1 MKKTILVVLA
11 LLVAMVPAAFAG
23 GQGEAEGGGEAAP
36 EDITIAVVPKSLDN
50 PVFLDTKQGAEDTG
64 EELGVTVNWTGPVKA
79 DAAEQVQVL
88 EGLIQQGVDGI
99 LVSAND
105 PTALNDVIAKAVE
118 EGIVVATFDSDAPES
133 ERLFYAG
140 SNNYEL
146 GVKSAELMLEITE
159 DAEAPVET
167 AILTGVLGAHNL
179 EERIRGFEDTVEGTK
194 IEVVSIQ
201 AGEDDINKSVQVI
214 EDYTR
219 ANPDLDAWWFDGGW
233 PFFAPPETLVE
244 IGKFRDRGGYL
255 ISVDSFWPMLDFLDS
270 GMADYLVGQDF
281 YQMGVTGVEN
291 LVAAIQGDEPESE
304 SIDTG
309 MEVVSPENVDEVRE
323 TKTPW

>member
-1 MKKTILVVLA
+1 MRKTILVVLA
-11 LLVAMVPAAFAG
+11 LLVATVPLAFAS
-23 GQGEAEGGGEAAP
+23 GQGEGEAAA

-50 PVFLDTKQGAEDTG
+50 PVFLDTKQGAEDKG
-64 EELGVTVNWTGPVKA
+64 EELGITVNWTGPVKA

-140 SNNYEL
+140 SNNYQL
-146 GVKSAELMLEITE
+146 GVRSAELMIDLVE
-159 DAEAPVET
+159 DEPAPVET
-167 AILTGVLGAHNL
+167 AILTGVPGAHNL
-179 EERIRGFEDTVEGTK
+179 EERIRGFEDTIEGTN
-194 IEVVSIQ
+194 IEVVTIQ

-219 ANPDLDAWWFDGGW
+219 AHPDLDAWWFDGGW

-244 IGKFRDRGGYL
+244 IRNFRENGGYL
-255 ISVDSFWPMLDFLDS
+255 ISVDSFWPMLDALES

-281 YQMGVTGVEN
+281 YQMGISGIEN
-291 LVAAIQGDEPESE
+291 LAAAIQGEEPESE
-304 SIDTG
+304 FIDTG
-309 MEVVSPENVDEVRE
+309 MEVVSPDNVDEVRE